1 MDHFEIPVDLH
12 RELNPKLWDNV
23 ELRPK
28 VQIALLKIARVY
40 YKFLALDVPIVD
52 IVISGSE
59 ANYNYTRH
67 SDIDLHL
74 IVNYSDVECD
84 MDVAE
89 LFDTKR
95 KLWKEQHDI
104 EIYGMP
110 VEVYVEDTA
119 KPAVSS
125 TYSLL
130 KNKWITKPQQPV
142 MDFDEDQIARMIKK
156 WVRAIRSAVKTG
168 DLEQIEMVK
177 DLLWAYRKQG
187 LAREGEFG
195 TANLV
200 FKFLRNS
207 GASTRLLDVIRHL
220 KDKNLSIE
228 TLD

>member
-1 MDHFEIPVDLH
+1 MNHFEVPVDIH
-12 RELNPKLWDNV
+12 RELNPNLWDNDQ
-23 ELRPK
+23 LRPK

-40 YKFLALDVPIVD
+40 YKFLALDIPIVD
-52 IVISGSE
+52 IVISGSQ
-59 ANYNYTRH
+59 ANYNYSKH

-74 IVNYSDVECD
+74 IVNYGDVECD
-84 MDVAE
+84 MPVDE

-130 KNKWITKPQQPV
+130 KNKWISEPAKPAL
-142 MDFDEDQIARMIKK
+142 DFNEDEVSRITMK
-156 WVRAIRSAVKTG
+156 WVRAIKGAVKTS

-177 DLLWAYRKQG
+177 DLLWAYRKAG
-187 LAREGEFG
+187 LAKEGEFG
-195 TANLV
+195 TANIV

-207 GASTRLLDVIRHL
+207 GVTANLLDSIRYL
-220 KDKNLSIE
+220 KDQSLSI
-228 TLD
+228 

>member
-1 MDHFEIPVDLH
+1 MNHFEVPVDIH
-12 RELNPKLWDNV
+12 HELNPNLWDNDQ
-23 ELRPK
+23 LRPK

-40 YKFLALDVPIVD
+40 YKFLALDIPIVD
-52 IVISGSE
+52 IVISGSQ
-59 ANYNYTRH
+59 ANYNYSKH

-74 IVNYSDVECD
+74 IVNYGDVECD
-84 MDVAE
+84 MPVDE

-130 KNKWITKPQQPV
+130 KNTWIAEPAKPV
-142 MDFDEDQIARMIKK
+142 LDFDEDKVGRITMK
-156 WVRAIRSAVKTG
+156 WVRAIKGAVKTG

-177 DLLWAYRKQG
+177 DLLWAYRKAG
-187 LAREGEFG
+187 LAKEGEFG
-195 TANLV
+195 TANIV

-207 GASTRLLDVIRHL
+207 GVTANLLDSIRYL
-220 KDKNLSIE
+220 KDQSLSI
-228 TLD
+228 

>member
-1 MDHFEIPVDLH
+1 MNHFEVPVDIH
-12 RELNPKLWDNV
+12 HELNPNLWNNDQ
-23 ELRPK
+23 LRPK

-40 YKFLALDVPIVD
+40 YKFLALDIPIVD
-52 IVISGSE
+52 IVISGSQ
-59 ANYNYTRH
+59 ANYNYSKH

-74 IVNYSDVECD
+74 IVNYGDVECD
-84 MDVAE
+84 MPVDE

-130 KNKWITKPQQPV
+130 KNTWIAEPAKPV
-142 MDFDEDQIARMIKK
+142 LDFDEDKVGRITMK
-156 WVRAIRSAVKTG
+156 WVRAIKGAVKTG

-177 DLLWAYRKQG
+177 DLLWAYRKAG
-187 LAREGEFG
+187 LAKEGEFG
-195 TANLV
+195 TANIV

-207 GASTRLLDVIRHL
+207 GVTANLLDSIRYL
-220 KDKNLSIE
+220 KDQSLSI
-228 TLD
+228 